1 MQRVLAQIKFVIQII
16 IAVEK
21 INIFTNLAKYIF
33 NYSKIRFCDKF
44 KLWFVTKFTIIIIIL
59 SKNHTR
65 TLTQNKLNVASL
77 NKLNGQ

>member
-1 MQRVLAQIKFVIQII
+1 MTYCRTKKRVGKTEITERPSVCRVLAQIKFVIQII

-44 KLWFVTKFTIIIIIL
+44 KL
-59 SKNHTR
+59 
-65 TLTQNKLNVASL
+65 
-77 NKLNGQ
+77 